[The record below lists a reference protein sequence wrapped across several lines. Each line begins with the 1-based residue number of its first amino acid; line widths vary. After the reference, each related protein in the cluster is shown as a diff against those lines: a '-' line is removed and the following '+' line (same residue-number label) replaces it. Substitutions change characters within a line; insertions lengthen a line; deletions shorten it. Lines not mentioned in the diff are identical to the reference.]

1 MKIIGLALK
10 EPIVGRGR
18 LSNFTVLIIAR
29 ETMMMISV
37 VMGISRFGG
46 TIPDGAMKMPYE
58 TRVNAPD
65 GMGMPVKYNL
75 SSNPA
80 NCTLNRANLYTPARA
95 DSDAIKIPIGPRVKS
110 IVLYSKNEGATPNE
124 TASHKESNSTP
135 NSLVDLVSR
144 AIVPSS
150 TSNNPASTMNIPALL
165 ISPSDMATIA
175 ENPEK
180 RLASVNRF
188 GMIERVILM

>member
-1 MKIIGLALK
+1 
-10 EPIVGRGR
+10 
-18 LSNFTVLIIAR
+18 
-29 ETMMMISV
+29 
-37 VMGISRFGG
+37 
-46 TIPDGAMKMPYE
+46 MPYE

-65 GMGMPVKYNL
+65 GMGIPVKYNL

-110 IVLYSKNEGATPNE
+110 IVLYSKNEGATPKD

-144 AIVPSS
+144 AIVPSR